1 MDRNLH
7 DLTGDLEAVT
17 KRLRDERP
25 EVTGLALDRIKRR
38 AISQASAASGSWA
51 PKKGL
56 FMKPRIAVALVLAMG
71 LLTSGTGATLAVI
84 SESGSA
90 AQVQYPDLKPKESVD
105 PGVLGSEPGGDD
117 TAVQEEQQVANS
129 GSGELPFT
137 GFLAIPL
144 LVVGVGFLV
153 AGGVLRSRAGSGD
166 KTG

>member
-1 MDRNLH
+1 MDRNPH
-7 DLTGDLEAVT
+7 DLTGDLEALGR
-17 KRLRDERP
+17 RLRDDRP
-25 EVTGLALDRIKRR
+25 EITGLELDRIKRR
-38 AISQASAASGSWA
+38 AISQAAATAGSWA

-90 AQVQYPDLKPKESVD
+90 AQVQYPDLKPKESIN
-105 PGVLGSEPGGDD
+105 PGVLGSNPGNGGS
-117 TAVQEEQQVANS
+117 AVQEEQQVASS
-129 GSGELPFT
+129 GGSELPFT

-144 LVVGVGFLV
+144 LVVGVVFLV
-153 AGGVLRSRAGSGD
+153 TGGVLRSRASGD

>member
-1 MDRNLH
+1 MDRYPH
-7 DLTGDLEAVT
+7 DPSGDLEALAR
-17 KRLRDERP
+17 RLRDDRP
-25 EVTGLALDRIKRR
+25 EVDGLALDRIKRR
-38 AISQASAASGSWA
+38 AITQASAAAGSWA

-90 AQVQYPDLKPKESVD
+90 AQVQYPDLKPKESID
-105 PGVLGSEPGGDD
+105 PGVLGSDPGGGGS
-117 TAVQEEQQVANS
+117 AVQEEEQVATG
-129 GSGELPFT
+129 GSELPFT

-153 AGGVLRSRAGSGD
+153 AGGFLRSRSGDD

>member
-1 MDRNLH
+1 MDRNRH
-7 DLTGDLEAVT
+7 DLTGDLEALAR
-17 KRLRDERP
+17 RLRDDRP
-25 EVTGLALDRIKRR
+25 EITGLALDRIKRR
-38 AISQASAASGSWA
+38 AISQAAATAGSWA

-90 AQVQYPDLKPKESVD
+90 AQVQYPDLKPKESID
-105 PGVLGSEPGGDD
+105 PGVLGSDPGGGGS
-117 TAVQEEQQVANS
+117 AVQEEQQVANS
-129 GSGELPFT
+129 GGSELPFT

-144 LVVGVGFLV
+144 LVVGVVFLV
-153 AGGVLRSRAGSGD
+153 TGGVLRSRASGD

>member
-1 MDRNLH
+1 MDRNPH
-7 DLTGDLEAVT
+7 DLTGDLEALAR
-17 KRLRDERP
+17 RLRDERP

-38 AISQASAASGSWA
+38 AISQASSAGAGSWA

-90 AQVQYPDLKPKESVD
+90 AQVQYPDLKPKESID
-105 PGVLGSEPGGDD
+105 PGVLGSDPGGGG
-117 TAVQEEQQVANS
+117 TAVQEEQQVASS
-129 GSGELPFT
+129 GGSELPFT

-153 AGGVLRSRAGSGD
+153 AGGMLRSRAGGH

>member
-1 MDRNLH
+1 MDRNQH
-7 DLTGDLEAVT
+7 DLTPDLESVER
-17 KRLRDERP
+17 RLREGRP

-38 AISQASAASGSWA
+38 AISQASAGSGWA

-90 AQVQYPDLKPKESVD
+90 AQVQYPDLKPKDRVD
-105 PGVLGSEPGGDD
+105 PGVLGSNPGSD
-117 TAVQEEQQVANS
+117 APVQEEEQVASS
-129 GSGELPFT
+129 GGSELPFT

-144 LVVGVGFLV
+144 LVAGVGFLV
-153 AGGVLRSRAGSGD
+153 VGGVLRSRVGGD
-166 KTG
+166 ETG